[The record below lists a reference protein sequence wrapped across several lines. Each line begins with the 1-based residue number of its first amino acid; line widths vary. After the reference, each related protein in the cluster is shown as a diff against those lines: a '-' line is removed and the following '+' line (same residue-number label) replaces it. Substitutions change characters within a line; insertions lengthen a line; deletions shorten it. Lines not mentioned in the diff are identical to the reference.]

1 MPAVDFKL
9 YLIGD
14 RNQTVGRP
22 LPLIVREAGRAGVSA
37 VQFREKDLSP
47 RDQLALASEVAAV
60 TKALG
65 MKLLINDRID
75 LCLALDAEGVHL
87 SSSGFPAGLA
97 RKMLGPKKWIGV
109 SCHSL
114 EEVQRAEAEGADF
127 AVLGPVYDT
136 PSKRRYGAPLGLD
149 YFKKVK
155 GSTSIALFAIGG
167 LTQSRLG
174 DVFAAGADGVAM
186 ISTIVSAREVFRQ
199 SRALLD
205 EIDRLGGNVKGQASS
220 D

>member
-22 LPLIVREAGRAGVSA
+22 LSHIIREAGRAGISA
-37 VQFREKDLSP
+37 VQFREKDLSL
-47 RDQLALASEVAAV
+47 RKQLTLASEIAAV

-65 MKLLINDRID
+65 MKLFINDRID

-87 SSSGFPAGLA
+87 SSSGIPVGVA
-97 RKMLGPKKWIGV
+97 RKMVGAKKGIGV

-127 AVLGPVYDT
+127 AVLGPVYET

-155 GSTSIALFAIGG
+155 EKTSLPLFAIGG
-167 LTQSRLG
+167 VSQSRLRE
-174 DVFAAGADGVAM
+174 VFAAGADGVAM
-186 ISTIVSAREVFRQ
+186 ISTIVSAKEVFER
-199 SRALLD
+199 SRALLN
-205 EIDRLGGNVKGQASS
+205 EIDRLAGA
-220 D
+220 

>member
-22 LPLIVREAGRAGVSA
+22 LSRIVRDAGRAGVSA
-37 VQFREKDLSP
+37 VQFREKDLSL
-47 RDQLALASEVAAV
+47 RDQLSLASEISAV

-87 SSSGFPAGLA
+87 PSSGLPPGVA
-97 RKMLGPKKWIGV
+97 RKMLGAEKWIGV

-127 AVLGPVYDT
+127 AVMGPVYET

-149 YFKKVK
+149 YFKRVK
-155 GSTSIALFAIGG
+155 ETTSLPLFAIGG
-167 LTQSRLG
+167 VSQSNLSE
-174 DVFAAGADGVAM
+174 VFAAGADGVAM
-186 ISTIVSAREVFRQ
+186 ISTIVSAKEVFNQ

-205 EIDRLGGNVKGQASS
+205 EIDRLTKTEESRH
-220 D
+220 

>member
-22 LPLIVREAGRAGVSA
+22 LPEIIREAGRAGVSA

-47 RDQLALASEVAAV
+47 RDQLALASQIATV

-87 SSSGFPAGLA
+87 PSSGFPIGVA
-97 RKMLGPKKWIGV
+97 RRMLGQKNG
-109 SCHSL
+109 SGSL
-114 EEVQRAEAEGADF
+114 VIHGRRCSGRRRR
-127 AVLGPVYDT
+127 GPISRCWARSMRPL
-136 PSKRRYGAPLGLD
+136 PS
-149 YFKKVK
+149 
-155 GSTSIALFAIGG
+155 
-167 LTQSRLG
+167 
-174 DVFAAGADGVAM
+174 VAM
-186 ISTIVSAREVFRQ
+186 ARPW
-199 SRALLD
+199 
-205 EIDRLGGNVKGQASS
+205 ASIILK
-220 D
+220 

>member
-22 LPLIVREAGRAGVSA
+22 LSQIVREAGRAGVSA
-37 VQFREKDLSP
+37 VQFREKDLSL
-47 RDQLALASEVAAV
+47 RDQLSLASEIAAV

-87 SSSGFPAGLA
+87 PSSGLPAGVA
-97 RKMLGPKKWIGV
+97 RKMLGTGKWIGV

-127 AVLGPVYDT
+127 AVLGPVYET

-149 YFKKVK
+149 YFKRVK
-155 GSTSIALFAIGG
+155 KATSLPLFAVGG
-167 LTQSRLG
+167 VSQSRLSE
-174 DVFAAGADGVAM
+174 VFAAGADGVAM
-186 ISTIVSAREVFRQ
+186 ISTIVSAKEVSKE

-205 EIDRLGGNVKGQASS
+205 EIDRLTRG
-220 D
+220 

>member
-22 LPLIVREAGRAGVSA
+22 LSQIIRKAGEAGVTA
-37 VQFREKDLSP
+37 VQFREKDLP
-47 RDQLALASEVAAV
+47 LRNQLQLASEIAAV
-60 TKALG
+60 TKQLG

-87 SSSGFPAGLA
+87 PSSGLPVGAA
-97 RKMLGPKKWIGV
+97 RKILGEKKWIGV

-114 EEVQRAEAEGADF
+114 EDVQRSEAEGADF

-136 PSKRRYGAPLGLD
+136 LSKRPYGAPLGLD
-149 YFKKVK
+149 YFKKAK
-155 GSTSIALFAIGG
+155 EATAIPLFAIGG
-167 LTQSRLG
+167 ITQNRLKEI
-174 DVFAAGADGVAM
+174 FAAGADGVAM
-186 ISTIVSAREVFRQ
+186 ISTIVAAKDVFER

-205 EIDRLGGNVKGQASS
+205 EINRLAGA
-220 D
+220 

>member
-22 LPLIVREAGRAGVSA
+22 LPEIIREAGRAGVSA

-47 RDQLALASEVAAV
+47 RGQLALASQIATV

-87 SSSGFPAGLA
+87 PSSGFPIGVA
-97 RKMLGPKKWIGV
+97 RRMLGPKKWIGV
-109 SCHSL
+109 SCHSR

-127 AVLGPVYDT
+127 AVLGPVYET

-149 YFKKVK
+149 YFKKVREA
-155 GSTSIALFAIGG
+155 TSLPLFAIGG
-167 LTQSRLG
+167 VAQDRLRE
-174 DVFAAGADGVAM
+174 VFAAGADGVAM
-186 ISTIVSAREVFRQ
+186 ISTIVSAREVFQR
-199 SRALLD
+199 SRALLE
-205 EIDRLGGNVKGQASS
+205 EINRLAGA
-220 D
+220 